1 MTSSAQEAVHQI
13 RNLLERAG
21 QRFGIGDAEQ
31 DEDQQRWLVVTVE
44 GPPERV
50 APDGQL
56 PGPLADLGE
65 AIEVELR
72 PAPGDRGTELAARV
86 RSVGGTG
93 PADAPDPS
101 ELRKQL
107 RGALRQ
113 AKQLVEVGE
122 VLVAG
127 PRPEGYR
134 PRTLAGRLVDRA
146 ERGADQ
152 GGVL

>member
-1 MTSSAQEAVHQI
+1 MTSSAQEAVNQI
-13 RNLLERAG
+13 RSLLGRAG
-21 QRFGIGDAEQ
+21 QRIGLGDPEP

-44 GPPERV
+44 GPPELV
-50 APDGQL
+50 APEGAL
-56 PGPLADLGE
+56 PGPLADFGDT
-65 AIEVELR
+65 IEVQLR
-72 PAPGDRGTELAARV
+72 PAPGDQGTELAARV
-86 RSVGGTG
+86 RSDDGSG
-93 PADAPDPS
+93 PADATDPK
-101 ELRKQL
+101 ELRRQL
-107 RGALRQ
+107 RAALRQ

-127 PRPEGYR
+127 PRPEGFR

>member
-1 MTSSAQEAVHQI
+1 MTSSAQEAVNQI
-13 RNLLERAG
+13 RSLLGRAG
-21 QRFGIGDAEQ
+21 QRFGIGEAEH

-44 GPPERV
+44 APPELV
-50 APDGQL
+50 APDGRL

-65 AIEVELR
+65 TVEVQLR
-72 PAPGDRGTELAARV
+72 PAPGDQGTELAARV
-86 RSVGGTG
+86 RRDGDIG
-93 PADAPDPS
+93 PDDASDAG
-101 ELRKQL
+101 QL
-107 RGALRQ
+107 RGQLRAALRQ

-134 PRTLAGRLVDRA
+134 PRTLTGRLVDRA